1 MNNAKT
7 SFSSKIEIDA
17 EQTGQMTWG
26 DTAPHEMESHSLNT
40 YDLIDVTSYITCI
53 LPNSQDY
60 CFLHGQM
67 HDWSS
72 DKMNDFKVMDNIV
85 L

>member
-1 MNNAKT
+1 
-7 SFSSKIEIDA
+7 
-17 EQTGQMTWG
+17 
-26 DTAPHEMESHSLNT
+26 MEVFSLNT

-72 DKMNDFKVMDNIV
+72 DKMNDFEVMDNIV